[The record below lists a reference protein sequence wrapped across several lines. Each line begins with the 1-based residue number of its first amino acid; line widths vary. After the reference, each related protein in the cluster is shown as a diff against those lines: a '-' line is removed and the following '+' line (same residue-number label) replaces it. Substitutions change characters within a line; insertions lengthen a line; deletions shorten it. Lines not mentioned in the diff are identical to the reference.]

1 MTQTFPP
8 PEEGANWGITISLAP
23 DVRDSLRA
31 LAQEH
36 ERSLSGELRWILR
49 RYAEDPERFEIDG

>member
-1 MTQTFPP
+1 VTQTPVQP
-8 PEEGANWGITISLAP
+8 HEGSTWAITITLAP

-49 RYAEDPERFEIDG
+49 RYAEDPERFDIEY